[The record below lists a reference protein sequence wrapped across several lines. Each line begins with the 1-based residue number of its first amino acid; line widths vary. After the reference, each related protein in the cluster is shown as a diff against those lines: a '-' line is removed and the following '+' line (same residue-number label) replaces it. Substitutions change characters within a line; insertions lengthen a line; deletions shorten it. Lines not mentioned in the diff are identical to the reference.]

1 MTGTVTDKPVHI
13 VVVDDEESLRDSL
26 EALLESWGYR
36 TSLYPDAE
44 ALLAAELDGDVSCL
58 LIDLCLPGID
68 GVTLV
73 ETLRQQGLTLPIL
86 MMSARAD
93 VPSAVRAIQKGAQD
107 FIEKPFDD
115 EPLIARIQTI
125 TSQHAGQGG
134 DAEVQH
140 FLTRLTPRESEI
152 LREVVAGQANKMIAH
167 RLGISVKT
175 VEMHRARVMAKS
187 GAKSLAELVR
197 LALAAGIDPVR

>member
-1 MTGTVTDKPVHI
+1 MTETSTGKPAHI

-36 TSLYPDAE
+36 ASLYPDAE

-68 GVTLV
+68 GVSLV
-73 ETLRQQGLTLPIL
+73 ETLRQRGLTLPIL
-86 MMSARAD
+86 MMSAKAD
-93 VPSAVRAIQKGAQD
+93 VPSAVQALQKGAQD

-115 EPLIARIQTI
+115 APLIERIKTI
-125 TSQHAGQGG
+125 TSQQAGQDESGESR
-134 DAEVQH
+134 DLFAS
-140 FLTRLTPRESEI
+140 LTPRESQV

-197 LALAAGIDPVR
+197 LALAAGVDPAQ